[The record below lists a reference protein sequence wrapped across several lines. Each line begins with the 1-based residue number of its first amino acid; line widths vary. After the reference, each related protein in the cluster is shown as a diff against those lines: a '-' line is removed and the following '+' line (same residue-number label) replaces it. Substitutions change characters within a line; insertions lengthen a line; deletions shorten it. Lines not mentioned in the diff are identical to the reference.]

1 MSRKINTLLTNPIG
15 VLIKYK
21 RRLLYRYHGVI
32 PPPRDEDYDH
42 HWNYVSFKNK
52 TVMDL
57 GADFGSTPSY
67 FLYRGADHV
76 IAVEGD
82 PSLASKLCDNFVGDR
97 RVIPIEL
104 MINHSSDISSLIT
117 QYSPDI
123 VKIDVEGAEA
133 NLLECPDETLRS
145 VKEWLIE
152 AHNLDL
158 YIKIRERFLGL
169 GFNVTKLDYLT
180 VYIIV
185 ATMSGAE

>member
-1 MSRKINTLLTNPIG
+1 MLRKINTLFTNPMG
-15 VLIKYK
+15 VMIKYK

-42 HWNYVSFKNK
+42 HWNYVSFENK
-52 TVMDL
+52 TVLDL

-67 FLYRGADHV
+67 FLYRGANQI

-97 RVIPIEL
+97 RVIPTEL
-104 MINHSSDISSLIT
+104 MVTHSSDINSLIIR
-117 QYSPDI
+117 YRPDI
-123 VKIDVEGAEA
+123 VKMDIEGAEI

-158 YIKIRERFLGL
+158 CMKIRERFLGL
-169 GFNVTKLDYLT
+169 GFSVTKVNYLT
-180 VYIIV
+180 VYVIV
-185 ATMSGAE
+185 ATMSAAV